1 MRLFNWTQGRV
12 KSYALLD
19 LKLIALAGLCAGLI
33 IANLIPSILDIN
45 VWWFV
50 GIGGL
55 ATLRVYYVFFL
66 KK

>member
-1 MRLFNWTQGRV
+1 MKLFNWAEGRV
-12 KSYALLD
+12 KNYNLLD
-19 LKLIALAGLCAGLI
+19 LKLIALSGLCVGLI
-33 IANLIPSILDIN
+33 IANLVPSILDIN

-50 GIGGL
+50 GVGVL